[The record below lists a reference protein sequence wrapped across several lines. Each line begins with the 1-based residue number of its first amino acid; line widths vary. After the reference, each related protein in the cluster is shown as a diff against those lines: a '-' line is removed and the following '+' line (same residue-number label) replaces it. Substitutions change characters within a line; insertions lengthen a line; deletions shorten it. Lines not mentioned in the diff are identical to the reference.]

1 MRFAD
6 LTTFRV
12 GGEIA
17 KVVSGDS
24 EEIILK
30 TLLSDSDAYV
40 VGGGSN
46 ILASD
51 TPFNGTVL
59 VMNTKGSELDYDAC
73 SGGMITVA
81 AGVLWDEFVAQTVEA
96 GFSGL
101 ETLSGIPGKVG
112 AAPIQNIGAYG
123 QEFSSVVARVRT
135 WDRSAKEQRTFTA
148 NQCAFG
154 YRTSLFKREPNRYV
168 ILDVTV
174 QLKKG
179 ELSIP
184 ITYPELAKEL
194 AITVGDR
201 AAVSKVRERTLA
213 IRARKGMVLSEQDR
227 DSWSAG
233 SFFINPSVSPEIAAT
248 LSGDAPRWPNVDGS
262 IKLSAAWLLERS
274 GIAKGERLGGAGIS
288 TKHVLAITNAAEAT
302 SVEIIELARRCQ
314 RLVQEQFDITLTPE
328 VQLVGL
334 EI

>member
-81 AGVLWDEFVAQTVEA
+81 AGVLWEKLAQLRFKILAHT
-96 GFSGL
+96 
-101 ETLSGIPGKVG
+101 GK
-112 AAPIQNIGAYG
+112 
-123 QEFSSVVARVRT
+123 SS
-135 WDRSAKEQRTFTA
+135 
-148 NQCAFG
+148 
-154 YRTSLFKREPNRYV
+154 L
-168 ILDVTV
+168 L
-174 QLKKG
+174 
-179 ELSIP
+179 
-184 ITYPELAKEL
+184 
-194 AITVGDR
+194 
-201 AAVSKVRERTLA
+201 
-213 IRARKGMVLSEQDR
+213 
-227 DSWSAG
+227 
-233 SFFINPSVSPEIAAT
+233 
-248 LSGDAPRWPNVDGS
+248 
-262 IKLSAAWLLERS
+262 WLLECEL
-274 GIAKGERLGGAGIS
+274 GI
-288 TKHVLAITNAAEAT
+288 
-302 SVEIIELARRCQ
+302 
-314 RLVQEQFDITLTPE
+314 E
-328 VQLVGL
+328 VQRSNGLLPPINVLLVIAPL
-334 EI
+334 FSRENLIVM

>member
-12 GGEIA
+12 GGEISN
-17 KVVSGDS
+17 VIIGDS
-24 EEIILK
+24 EEVIVNA
-30 TLLSDSDAYV
+30 LSTTPDIHV
-40 VGGGSN
+40 IGGGSN

-51 TPFNGTVL
+51 APFTGTVL
-59 VMNTKGSELDYDAC
+59 LVNTTGSQLDDDAC

-81 AGVLWDEFVAQTVEA
+81 AGVPWDEFVSQTVAA

-123 QEFSSVVARVRT
+123 QEFSAVVARVRT
-135 WDRSAKEQRTFTA
+135 WDRSAREQKTFTA

-154 YRTSLFKREPNRYV
+154 YRTSIFKQERNRYV

-194 AITVGDR
+194 GVSEGER
-201 AAVSKVRERTLA
+201 APVSQVRERTLA
-213 IRARKGMVLSEQDR
+213 IRARKGMVLSESDH

-233 SFFINPSVSPEIAAT
+233 SFFINPSVTPDVAASLPE
-248 LSGDAPRWPNVDGS
+248 DAPKWPNADGS
-262 IKLSAAWLLERS
+262 VKLSAAWLLERT

-288 TKHVLAITNAAEAT
+288 TKHVLAITNASGAT
-302 SVEIIELARRCQ
+302 SKEILDLARRCQ
-314 RLVQEQFDITLTPE
+314 KAVENMFGIVLMPE
-328 VQLVGL
+328 VQLIGATL
-334 EI
+334 